1 MTRARHLK
9 LIKGTFHFS
18 SGMRFMTF
26 KGSKMMG
33 RMPMELELKANQVPG
48 LKQQT
53 LVSQDG
59 ASHLEHIP
67 GSFYLFT

>member
-18 SGMRFMTF
+18 SGMRFMTS

-53 LVSQDG
+53 LVS
-59 ASHLEHIP
+59 
-67 GSFYLFT
+67 